1 MKIKKL
7 TLYKTKLDY
16 DYNNVID
23 SGKNYELTKRE
34 YKENILDAFYSPL
47 SIYNGD
53 AKSGR
58 EKDGELTISIARDYE
73 TLRNYNYAVIENENG
88 FNFYFITSIDGENDS
103 ETPITFLSLKRDA
116 WSNNID
122 IITDKTIEDRN
133 NIIRSHRPRW
143 YTDGGLFYPY
153 YYITGDTKNVNKLST
168 VSFLFP
174 NGSSSYVVWLG
185 LE

>member
-23 SGKNYELTKRE
+23 SGKNYELTKKE

-73 TLRNYNYAVIENENG
+73 TLRNYNYAVIENANG

-133 NIIRSHRPRW
+133 NIIIIHRPRL
-143 YTDGGLFYPY
+143 YSDG
-153 YYITGDTKNVNKLST
+153 
-168 VSFLFP
+168 
-174 NGSSSYVVWLG
+174 
-185 LE
+185 

>member
-58 EKDGELTISIARDYE
+58 E
-73 TLRNYNYAVIENENG
+73 
-88 FNFYFITSIDGENDS
+88 
-103 ETPITFLSLKRDA
+103 
-116 WSNNID
+116 
-122 IITDKTIEDRN
+122 
-133 NIIRSHRPRW
+133 
-143 YTDGGLFYPY
+143 
-153 YYITGDTKNVNKLST
+153 
-168 VSFLFP
+168 
-174 NGSSSYVVWLG
+174 
-185 LE
+185 